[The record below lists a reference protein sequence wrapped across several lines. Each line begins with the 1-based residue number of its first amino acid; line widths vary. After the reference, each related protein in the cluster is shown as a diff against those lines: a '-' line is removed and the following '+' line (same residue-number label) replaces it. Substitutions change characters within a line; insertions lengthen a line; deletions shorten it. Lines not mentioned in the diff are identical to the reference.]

1 MPNPT
6 KRAQKTIAALAKN
19 HGLALNGSKLG
30 NRETRIHTLYA
41 GGSRLRELLESVDVA
56 FAQCGAKGEFVAI
69 LPAEKLMQ
77 LLEIEALYE
86 ELGAF
91 SDQ

>member
-1 MPNPT
+1 MREPS
-6 KRAQKTIAALAKN
+6 KRAQKSISALAQK
-19 HGLALNGSKLG
+19 HGLALTESKLG
-30 NRETRIHTLYA
+30 NLETRIHTLYA
-41 GGSRLRELLESVDVA
+41 CGSRLRELLESVDVA
-56 FAQCGAKGEFVAI
+56 FAQCGSRAEFVAI